1 MLPVFRPLKD
11 RAVATVWSGLAAS
24 TIGEDLFR
32 VAAIWL
38 AVDIAGNLAGLL
50 TAAQYAT
57 MLVVG
62 LTSGAV
68 ADRWRPERTM
78 VTVNILAA
86 LVVLLPVA
94 ISYGPG
100 ISLASL
106 IVAAV
111 GSAGLRTLFSPALQE
126 TVPTLVKDRTA
137 LQAINGLFDATW
149 RLARLMGPAV
159 AAVLVHLI
167 PVIHFLSVTAV
178 GYLAAAWAIHRVR
191 DRLSKE
197 KHDTGPS
204 RGGWRGAIEGLTAGF
219 RLMRRNR
226 VMAVLILSNATVN
239 GPWMAALTLGVALMV
254 KAYQP
259 TFLGIEDLAAYGLVM
274 GAYGLGDLSS
284 NLVVGNILLSRPL
297 STMYI
302 GYVAMGGG
310 FTLIALAAWLVPIDW
325 LLPAMM
331 LSAVIAGSG
340 GPLFFIPL
348 ITRTQIVFD
357 GPDIARIWRLRLAI
371 MAGSQLLASLVATW
385 LFDVI
390 GPTATVLGCGVF
402 ILAAG
407 ISGHIAFR
415 RIEAQLAESISTA
428 SSAAVAD

>member
-1 MLPVFRPLKD
+1 
-11 RAVATVWSGLAAS
+11 
-24 TIGEDLFR
+24 
-32 VAAIWL
+32 
-38 AVDIAGNLAGLL
+38 
-50 TAAQYAT
+50 

-78 VTVNILAA
+78 VTVNIIAA
-86 LVVLLPVA
+86 AVVMLPVA
-94 ISYGPG
+94 LSYGPG
-100 ISLASL
+100 ISFASL
-106 IVAAV
+106 VVAAV

-126 TVPTLVKDRTA
+126 TVPTLVRDRTA

-149 RLARLMGPAV
+149 RLARLMGPAL
-159 AAVLVHLI
+159 AAILVQII
-167 PVIHFLSVTAV
+167 PVIHFLSATAC
-178 GYLAAAWAIHRVR
+178 GYLAAAGAIHCVR
-191 DRLSKE
+191 DRLAVKGG
-197 KHDTGPS
+197 HGGPS
-204 RGGWRGAIEGLTAGF
+204 RGGWRGAIDGLTVGF
-219 RLMRRNR
+219 RLMQRNR
-226 VMAVLILSNATVN
+226 TMCVLILSNAAVN

-259 TFLGIEDLAAYGLVM
+259 TFFGVQDLAAYGLVM

-284 NLVVGNILLSRPL
+284 NLVVGSIRLRRPL

-302 GYVAMGGG
+302 GYIAMGGG
-310 FTLIALAAWLVPIDW
+310 FTMIALAAWVMPIDW

-331 LSAVIAGSG
+331 ISAVIAGSG

-357 GPDIARIWRLRLAI
+357 GPDIARVWRLRLAI

-385 LFDVI
+385 LFDII
-390 GPTATVLGCGVF
+390 GSSATVLGCGLF

-407 ISGHIAFR
+407 IGGHIAFR
-415 RIEAQLAESISTA
+415 RIERQMGETISTA
-428 SSAAVAD
+428 ASAAVAD